1 MYKPIKRSLDLIL
14 ATGSLIL
21 LSPLFLMVMI
31 IIKLDSKGPILFTQK
46 RVGKDKRHFNILKF
60 RTMKVDAPKDMPTH
74 QLEDPDRY
82 ITKWGR
88 FLRKSSLDEI
98 PQLINIIK
106 GDMSFVGPR
115 PALWNQ
121 DDLIEHR
128 DLHHANS
135 VLPGIT
141 GLAQVSGRDELPI
154 PIKARLDGDYVKKM
168 SFLFDVKLFIET
180 FIVVFTRRGLKEGKH
195 ESD

>member
-14 ATGSLIL
+14 ATSSLIL

-128 DLHHANS
+128 DLHNANS

>member
-14 ATGSLIL
+14 ATSSLIL

-154 PIKARLDGDYVKKM
+154 PIKASLDGDYVKKM